1 MRILR
6 QRHKSVISRIIT
18 LSGALLVLVASS
30 IYAYAQ
36 ISAGGSGLS
45 PSGLTQPPFYPSVP
59 PTANPADSIMMP
71 FPVQQTVPANY
82 ENLMEEQFAADLQT
96 PSNIKTV
103 AEFDPATGFYVIR
116 TKLGDT
122 DITTPFLLTEKQYEN
137 WQLRRS
143 LQEYYQERNQQL
155 AEDKE
160 KQPFNIFDM
169 NFAYGPLEKIF
180 GPGGVSLKTQGSVQI
195 KMGIKSNKIDNPSL
209 ALNSRRK
216 TFFDFEQKIQAT
228 IGASVGDRLKF
239 NMTYNTDATF
249 DFDSKNIK
257 LAYEGKEDDIVKSI
271 EAGNV
276 SMTTGSSLIRG
287 STALFG
293 LKTQLQFGKLTATA
307 LVSQQNSESK
317 TVNTKGGAQTTDF
330 SVNADQYDQNRHFF
344 LSQYFYENYDKFA
357 ARLPYVSSGINITRI
372 EVWVTNKSGRYDQ
385 ARNVVAFTDLGD
397 RKSVV

>member
-1 MRILR
+1 
-6 QRHKSVISRIIT
+6 
-18 LSGALLVLVASS
+18 
-30 IYAYAQ
+30 
-36 ISAGGSGLS
+36 
-45 PSGLTQPPFYPSVP
+45 
-59 PTANPADSIMMP
+59 
-71 FPVQQTVPANY
+71 
-82 ENLMEEQFAADLQT
+82 
-96 PSNIKTV
+96 
-103 AEFDPATGFYVIR
+103 
-116 TKLGDT
+116 
-122 DITTPFLLTEKQYEN
+122 
-137 WQLRRS
+137 
-143 LQEYYQERNQQL
+143 
-155 AEDKE
+155 
-160 KQPFNIFDM
+160 
-169 NFAYGPLEKIF
+169 
-180 GPGGVSLKTQGSVQI
+180 
-195 KMGIKSNKIDNPSL
+195 MGIKSNKIDNPSL

-344 LSQYFYENYDKFA
+344 LSQYFY
-357 ARLPYVSSGINITRI
+357 G
-372 EVWVTNKSGRYDQ
+372 
-385 ARNVVAFTDLGD
+385 
-397 RKSVV
+397 

>member
-122 DITTPFLLTEKQYEN
+122 DITTPFLLTENNMKTGSCAGLYRN
-137 WQLRRS
+137 IIKNATNS
-143 LQEYYQERNQQL
+143 LQ
-155 AEDKE
+155 
-160 KQPFNIFDM
+160 
-169 NFAYGPLEKIF
+169 KI
-180 GPGGVSLKTQGSVQI
+180 KR
-195 KMGIKSNKIDNPSL
+195 
-209 ALNSRRK
+209 NSRS
-216 TFFDFEQKIQAT
+216 T
-228 IGASVGDRLKF
+228 
-239 NMTYNTDATF
+239 
-249 DFDSKNIK
+249 
-257 LAYEGKEDDIVKSI
+257 
-271 EAGNV
+271 
-276 SMTTGSSLIRG
+276 SS
-287 STALFG
+287 T
-293 LKTQLQFGKLTATA
+293 
-307 LVSQQNSESK
+307 
-317 TVNTKGGAQTTDF
+317 
-330 SVNADQYDQNRHFF
+330 
-344 LSQYFYENYDKFA
+344 
-357 ARLPYVSSGINITRI
+357 
-372 EVWVTNKSGRYDQ
+372 
-385 ARNVVAFTDLGD
+385 
-397 RKSVV
+397 